1 MDFRKQKRIIRIMI
15 EKLKNL
21 EEKLMDEL
29 EPEVYEKVKY
39 IVEKYNLTGHERNLY
54 KCGYLDGL
62 QAAIVIASDGQEYIN
77 QSYTLNL
84 DDIFDE

>member
-1 MDFRKQKRIIRIMI
+1 ML

-21 EEKLMDEL
+21 EQQLMDEL

-39 IVEKYNLTGHERNLY
+39 IVDKYDLTGHERNLY

-62 QAAIVIASDGQEYIN
+62 QAAIVVASDN
-77 QSYTLNL
+77 AAHSYTLNL

>member
-1 MDFRKQKRIIRIMI
+1 ML
-15 EKLKNL
+15 EKLKDL
-21 EEKLMDEL
+21 EQQLMDEL

-39 IVEKYNLTGHERNLY
+39 IVEKYDLTGHERNIY

-84 DDIFDE
+84 DDIFDK

>member
-1 MDFRKQKRIIRIMI
+1 MI

-21 EEKLMDEL
+21 EQQLMDEL

-39 IVEKYNLTGHERNLY
+39 IVEKYDLTGHERNIY

-62 QAAIVIASDGQEYIN
+62 QAAIVVASDN
-77 QSYTLNL
+77 AAHSYTLNL
-84 DDIFDE
+84 DDIFNE

>member
-1 MDFRKQKRIIRIMI
+1 ML

-21 EEKLMDEL
+21 EQQLMDEL

-39 IVEKYNLTGHERNLY
+39 IVEKYNLTGHERNIY

-62 QAAIVIASDGQEYIN
+62 QAAIVVASNNTAD
-77 QSYTLNL
+77 SYTLNL
-84 DDIFDE
+84 DDIFNE

>member
-1 MDFRKQKRIIRIMI
+1 ML

-21 EEKLMDEL
+21 EQQLMDEL

-39 IVEKYNLTGHERNLY
+39 IVDKYDLTGHERNLY

-62 QAAIVIASDGQEYIN
+62 QAAIVVANDNAAHG
-77 QSYTLNL
+77 YTLNL
-84 DDIFDE
+84 DDIFNE

>member
-1 MDFRKQKRIIRIMI
+1 MI
-15 EKLKNL
+15 EKLKDL
-21 EEKLMDEL
+21 EQQLMVEL

-62 QAAIVIASDGQEYIN
+62 QAAIVIANEDNGTH
-77 QSYTLNL
+77 SYTIEI
-84 DDIFDE
+84 DDIFDEENVHGVED

>member
-1 MDFRKQKRIIRIMI
+1 MI
-15 EKLKNL
+15 QKLKDL
-21 EEKLMDEL
+21 EQEAMDEL
-29 EPEVYEKVKY
+29 DPEVYEKVKY
-39 IVEKYNLTGHERNLY
+39 IVNKYDLTGHESNLY

-84 DDIFDE
+84 DDIFDK

>member
-1 MDFRKQKRIIRIMI
+1 ML

-21 EEKLMDEL
+21 EQQLMDEL

-39 IVEKYNLTGHERNLY
+39 IVDKYDLTGHERNIY

-62 QAAIVIASDGQEYIN
+62 QAAIVAASENSSDH
-77 QSYTLNL
+77 SYTIDLE
-84 DDIFDE
+84 DIF

>member
-1 MDFRKQKRIIRIMI
+1 MI
-15 EKLKNL
+15 EKLKDL
-21 EEKLMDEL
+21 EQQLMDEL

-62 QAAIVIASDGQEYIN
+62 QAAIVVASDN
-77 QSYTLNL
+77 TAHSYTLNL
-84 DDIFDE
+84 DDIFNE

>member
-1 MDFRKQKRIIRIMI
+1 ML

-21 EEKLMDEL
+21 EQQLMDEL

-39 IVEKYNLTGHERNLY
+39 IVEKYDLTGHERNIY

-62 QAAIVIASDGQEYIN
+62 QAAIVVASDN
-77 QSYTLNL
+77 AAHSYTLNL
-84 DDIFDE
+84 DDIFNE

>member
-1 MDFRKQKRIIRIMI
+1 MI

-21 EEKLMDEL
+21 EQQLMDEL

-39 IVEKYNLTGHERNLY
+39 IVDKYDLTGHERNLY

-62 QAAIVIASDGQEYIN
+62 QAAIVVASDN
-77 QSYTLNL
+77 AAHSYTLNL

>member
-1 MDFRKQKRIIRIMI
+1 MI

-21 EEKLMDEL
+21 EQQLMDEL

-39 IVEKYNLTGHERNLY
+39 IVEKYDLTGHERNLY

-62 QAAIVIASDGQEYIN
+62 QAAIVVASDN
-77 QSYTLNL
+77 AAHSYTLNL
-84 DDIFDE
+84 DDIFNE

>member
-1 MDFRKQKRIIRIMI
+1 ML
-15 EKLKNL
+15 EKLKDL
-21 EEKLMDEL
+21 EQQLMDEL
-29 EPEVYEKVKY
+29 EPEVYEKGKY
-39 IVEKYNLTGHERNLY
+39 IVETYDLTGHERNIY

-84 DDIFDE
+84 DDIFDK

>member
-1 MDFRKQKRIIRIMI
+1 ML

-21 EEKLMDEL
+21 EQQLMDEL

-39 IVEKYNLTGHERNLY
+39 IVEKDDLTGHERNIY

-62 QAAIVIASDGQEYIN
+62 QAAIVVASDN
-77 QSYTLNL
+77 TADSYTLNL
-84 DDIFDE
+84 DDIFNE

>member
-1 MDFRKQKRIIRIMI
+1 MI

-39 IVEKYNLTGHERNLY
+39 IVEKYDLTGHERSLY

-84 DDIFDE
+84 DDIFNE